1 MWNQHTRIIVEHRTG
16 SEFANACL
24 VSRIS
29 EKSKAS
35 EKYAQGGRSYGKLVG
50 SKSPQGKKPVCI
62 YMKERKIAESR
73 RGKAI

>member
-16 SEFANACL
+16 SEFANACH

-35 EKYAQGGRSYGKLVG
+35 EKYALGEKKLQETWRVKE
-50 SKSPQGKKPVCI
+50 SLGKKSGEHSVYI
-62 YMKERKIAESR
+62 
-73 RGKAI
+73 